1 MAKPIVLCA
10 DSTCDL
16 GDTLRERYH
25 VHYYPFHVILDG
37 KTYSDGVDL
46 MSDDIYR
53 VYREKH
59 ILPKTA
65 AINMAEYQEFFR
77 PFVEQGCEVIHIT
90 LGSGL
95 SASYNN
101 CRLAAEGMEGV
112 YAVDSR
118 NLSTGS
124 GLLVIE
130 AAQRI
135 AAGMP
140 ASEIAQELNEVASH
154 CHASFVLDNLEFLHK
169 GGRCSALARL
179 GANLLQLK
187 PCIEVD
193 NTDGHMTVGKKY
205 RGTLDKALAG
215 YVQDKLQG
223 RTDLIRDR
231 VFITHSGISE
241 ERIQMV
247 RELVQKYA
255 DFDEILVTRAGCTIS
270 SHCGPNTLGVLF
282 MTK

>member
-16 GDTLRERYH
+16 GDALRERYN
-25 VHYYPFHVILDG
+25 VQFYPFHVLVDG
-37 KTYSDGVDL
+37 QTYSDGVDL
-46 MSDDIYR
+46 MPDDIYR
-53 VYREKH
+53 VYKEKGV
-59 ILPKTA
+59 LPKTA
-65 AINMAEYQEFFR
+65 AINMAEYLEFFQS
-77 PFVEQGCEVIHIT
+77 FVDQGCEVIHIN
-90 LGSGL
+90 LGSAL
-95 SASYNN
+95 SSSHNN
-101 CRLAAEGMEGV
+101 ARLAAEELEGV
-112 YAVDSR
+112 YVIDSC

-130 AAQRI
+130 AAERI

-140 ASEIAQELNEVASH
+140 AAQIAEELRKLTSH
-154 CHASFVLDNLEFLHK
+154 CQASFVIDTLEFLHK

-179 GANLLQLK
+179 GANLLSLK

-193 NTDGHMTVGKKY
+193 NTNGSMGVGKKY
-205 RGTLDKALAG
+205 RGTLDKALAQ
-215 YVQDKLQG
+215 YVKDQLEG
-223 RTDLIRDR
+223 RTDLKTDR
-231 VFITHSGISE
+231 IFITHSGISE
-241 ERIQMV
+241 ERI
-247 RELVQKYA
+247 ELVRNLVKQYA